1 MESKEDHQCTY
12 STYTERNSIPVSSSI
27 ISKFDSY
34 FRHTRDRYSYIWR
47 KAGLLFQNFPLR
59 HVWILVPRMIWYL
72 STYIERNSI
81 PVSSSTIVSYQNSTP
96 TFAILGIGIPTF
108 GERWG
113 FCFQNFQLRR
123 LVFLLAFL
131 LD

>member
-1 MESKEDHQCTY
+1 MLIGWVEYRMESKEDHQCTY

-81 PVSSSTIVSYQNSTP
+81 PVPSSIVSKFDTYFCYIWRKAGLLFSK
-96 TFAILGIGIPTF
+96 FSMRHVWILVPRMI
-108 GERWG
+108 
-113 FCFQNFQLRR
+113 
-123 LVFLLAFL
+123 
-131 LD
+131 